1 VGGSPAKLRAPRART
16 RNMGAAVERVGGT
29 RAPNLVGLVGKIIA
43 QSELAGDR
51 LQHPEPLQR

>member
-1 VGGSPAKLRAPRART
+1 
-16 RNMGAAVERVGGT
+16 MGAAVERVGGT